1 MAKKTTDGTFLGFDG
16 GHDPMNSAKRIKTES
31 AVSNTNVMNDEVFEK
46 SYEVVYQTRDQIQS
60 NHMRKG
66 SENMT
71 FLQLRSQ
78 ISEDAEGG
86 IRKQI
91 NENIVIN
98 HNTTNQN
105 QQVTDNEETSIR
117 SMAINQ
123 SKTRSISPNL
133 QGPVF
138 QSENSYDEHMETT
151 STGYRCKFCLKETP
165 RRWHMKNHIEI
176 HLNNVY
182 TCEVCGVELR

>member
-1 MAKKTTDGTFLGFDG
+1 MSCNDQEQNHIMLDDKHGQKTDDSFLGFGG
-16 GHDPMNSAKRIKTES
+16 GHGPMNSAKRIKTES

-60 NHMRKG
+60 NPMRKG

-86 IRKQI
+86 IRKQVKTHPAAEQINFIQVSNQI

-105 QQVTDNEETSIR
+105 QQVIDNEETYIR
-117 SMAINQ
+117 SMSI
-123 SKTRSISPNL
+123 SKT
-133 QGPVF
+133 
-138 QSENSYDEHMETT
+138 
-151 STGYRCKFCLKETP
+151 K
-165 RRWHMKNHIEI
+165 
-176 HLNNVY
+176 
-182 TCEVCGVELR
+182 